1 MNTVAAASAFVA
13 GLLSSGHCFGMCG
26 GIVGAFSLDGA
37 GKSPGR
43 GGGSS
48 GRRPGGRLGGLLAY
62 NAGRILTYSALGA
75 LAGTLGA
82 AVGGWLPPEV
92 ARRGGRLLAAVFLVG
107 LGLFLAGRPQFL
119 QPIERLGARLW
130 RRIEPLGRRFLQA
143 RGPGHA
149 LALGLVWGFLPC
161 GLVYSMLAMASLA
174 GGAPDGALVMLSF
187 GAGTLPALFAAGLA
201 ASRLR
206 ELARSTILRRSAA
219 VIYVALGI
227 WLALTAFGTFAG
239 PAGHHGPHAGAAAGS
254 DTCPP
259 QVSTL

>member
-1 MNTVAAASAFVA
+1 MNTVAAGSAFVA
-13 GLLSSGHCFGMCG
+13 GLLSAGHCFGMCG
-26 GIVGAFSLDGA
+26 GIVGAFSLGA
-37 GKSPGR
+37 GAR
-43 GGGSS
+43 NTGGPAG
-48 GRRPGGRLGGLLAY
+48 GGRLRGLLAY
-62 NAGRILTYSALGA
+62 NTGRILTYAALGA

-82 AVGGWLPPEV
+82 TVGGFLPPEL
-92 ARRGGRLLAAVFLVG
+92 ARRGGRLLAALFLVG

-130 RRIEPLGRRFLQA
+130 RRIEPAGRRFLQA
-143 RGPGHA
+143 RGTGHA

-174 GGAPDGALVMLSF
+174 GGGADGALVMLAF

-206 ELARSTILRRSAA
+206 DLARSTVLRRSAA
-219 VIYVALGI
+219 AIYIAAGL
-227 WLALTAFGTFAG
+227 WLAFTALTGTG
-239 PAGHHGPHAGAAAGS
+239 AGHGRGHGGHGTAAAGA

-259 QVSTL
+259 QVSTLR